1 MDYLAEKYLRPR
13 KIPSTACSGCGLGQV
28 HKKVLLA
35 IDELNLGIG
44 DVVWGTGIGC
54 AGRQTF
60 NTWKGDNFAGTH
72 GRVYAIAT
80 GLRLALPPEKKIIL
94 TVGDGDAF
102 GIGLLHLLHCVRRN
116 VDITVIVADNFGYQ
130 STGGQYGWTT
140 PDGAVTDSSPYG
152 MHDPNWVQDDRDIL
166 EVLKAAGAGFLAR
179 HTSVE
184 GQNAVESIK
193 QAIQTK
199 GFSLVHIAYPCV
211 TNFAGK
217 ALGSRKP
224 VVAYRWLKER
234 TNPDEKADIAGITF
248 KTGIY
253 HVAQHRRPDFY
264 EQMAKLTTDVQRRG
278 QHEANGNIG

>member
-1 MDYLAEKYLRPR
+1 MDYLARKYLRAK

-28 HKKVLLA
+28 HKKVVLA
-35 IDELNLGIG
+35 IDELGLSTG

-80 GLRLALPPEKKIIL
+80 GLRLALPVDKKIIL

-102 GIGLLHLLHCVRRN
+102 GIGLLHLLHCARRN

-152 MHDPNWVQDDRDIL
+152 MQDPNWVQDGRDIL
-166 EVLKAAGAGFLAR
+166 DVLKSAGAGFLAR

-193 QAIQTK
+193 QAINYP

-224 VVAYRWLKER
+224 VVAYRWLAER
-234 TNPDEKADIAGITF
+234 TNPTAEQKITGITF
-248 KTGIY
+248 KTGLY
-253 HVAQHRRPDFY
+253 HQDDRIRPEFS
-264 EQMAKLTTDVQRRG
+264 AKLRSLTAAVQKG
-278 QHEANGNIG
+278 DQS